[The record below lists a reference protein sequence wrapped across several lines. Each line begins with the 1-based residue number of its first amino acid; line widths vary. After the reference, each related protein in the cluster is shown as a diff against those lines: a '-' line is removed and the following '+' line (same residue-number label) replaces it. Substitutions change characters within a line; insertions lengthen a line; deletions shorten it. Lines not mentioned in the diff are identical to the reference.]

1 MFFILYD
8 YLDGLY
14 FYSCGYFYV
23 YNYINMVVLTNSNE
37 SNDKQEYSNY
47 LSTILP
53 NTFDFTMFI
62 AF

>member
-1 MFFILYD
+1 
-8 YLDGLY
+8 
-14 FYSCGYFYV
+14 
-23 YNYINMVVLTNSNE
+23 MVVLTNSNE